1 MIATSAGIASNELT
15 ALRRMAISQP
25 NAPPSVRGL
34 TCLAAHCRRGAR
46 TQTASTPVPLSW
58 RLPRCSWSRLLHRL
72 VLVLHFVCTETG
84 ACGICL
90 VRLRRNTRVATGLWG
105 LRMGPSSRSTVA
117 YRCEARERLA
127 HEMPPKAITL
137 TPDATLTGTSV

>member
-46 TQTASTPVPLSW
+46 TQDRLDACPAIVAFATLFLVSPLTSPG
-58 RLPRCSWSRLLHRL
+58 PR
-72 VLVLHFVCTETG
+72 VT
-84 ACGICL
+84 
-90 VRLRRNTRVATGLWG
+90 
-105 LRMGPSSRSTVA
+105 LRM
-117 YRCEARERLA
+117 Y
-127 HEMPPKAITL
+127 
-137 TPDATLTGTSV
+137 